1 MSKKITK
8 CLILALI
15 LTLLIP
21 SVALA
26 GDHPSPQ
33 SGNPSDYAG
42 TWIINGKTESDTN
55 WTLEINEDGTYSLSN
70 EYQSFEGEYT
80 FLPSQDPSMGDRLWF
95 QFDPALGVELLLENM
110 ANGLVDI
117 SGQGLIFVRPGNKAN
132 IDEFEELEEIH
143 PEAFLGEWR
152 FDSIS
157 ISTQGFNFTF
167 SAEEI
172 LSDSGGEEEI
182 VLSLKDRI
190 ISQLSVEHK
199 LRAPIAR
206 YRWISKDTF
215 IFKNP
220 IKMDIFQI
228 YTGLIV
234 DPTFMVMMAHPE
246 PEDTSTMLFFS
257 RIEGVSW
264 EEEVED

>member
-95 QFDPALGVELLLENM
+95 HLTLHWASNCF
-110 ANGLVDI
+110 
-117 SGQGLIFVRPGNKAN
+117 
-132 IDEFEELEEIH
+132 
-143 PEAFLGEWR
+143 
-152 FDSIS
+152 
-157 ISTQGFNFTF
+157 
-167 SAEEI
+167 
-172 LSDSGGEEEI
+172 
-182 VLSLKDRI
+182 
-190 ISQLSVEHK
+190 
-199 LRAPIAR
+199 
-206 YRWISKDTF
+206 
-215 IFKNP
+215 
-220 IKMDIFQI
+220 
-228 YTGLIV
+228 
-234 DPTFMVMMAHPE
+234 
-246 PEDTSTMLFFS
+246 
-257 RIEGVSW
+257 
-264 EEEVED
+264 